1 MIPRD
6 ITVPRAGSATLRQVL
21 SAALRD
27 MLQAYVR
34 LPLAGL
40 GPEVVADYRGLV
52 RTLGGLAKTQP
63 GALASL
69 VRRPNLGTLVQV
81 LREPSRPDVDRPACM
96 RQLVA
101 ASYGELAAMGCL
113 PESVRVSAPPRGWTS
128 WVRRGRF
135 VTTHADGPLTIAPDG
150 PRLRD
155 APLPRQTEDADGP
168 LFVPLRGGA
177 WLCRA
182 DDSPLS
188 DVEAHPD
195 KSGNAVDLGDRP
207 LGQWTAALDDALALI
222 ETQFPEMAADIAL
235 VLQQVVP
242 VGYDAERHLSASYAE
257 NLGTIYVSLHDD
269 PMTMAEA
276 IIHEVSHNKLNAL
289 MRLDPLLH
297 NAFSPLFT
305 SPVRPDPRPLH
316 GVLLAVHAFVPVA
329 QLYARMRAADHPWSR
344 RPDFVR
350 RHEAILAG
358 NREAAD
364 VLRAHAETTEAGA
377 AVLSEIESYVR
388 GAPAAE

>member
-1 MIPRD
+1 MIPHD
-6 ITVPRAGSATLRQVL
+6 ITVPRPGSATLRTVL

-34 LPLAGL
+34 LPVAGL
-40 GPEVVADYRGLV
+40 ASEVVADYRGLV
-52 RTLGGLAKTQP
+52 RTLGGLAKAQP

-69 VRRPNLGTLVQV
+69 VRRPNVGTLVQV
-81 LREPSRPDVDRPACM
+81 LREPSRVDVDRDLCM

-101 ASYGELAAMGCL
+101 ASYGELAAMGCVV
-113 PESVRVSAPPRGWTS
+113 ETVRVSSPARGWTS
-128 WVRRGRF
+128 WIRRGRYRPDPERP
-135 VTTHADGPLTIAPDG
+135 VTFTPDG
-150 PRLRD
+150 PRVD
-155 APLPRQTEDADGP
+155 GEPLPPQTDDDEGP
-168 LFVPLRGGA
+168 LFSPLRGGA

-195 KSGNAVDLGDRP
+195 KSGNAVDLGGRTP
-207 LGQWTAALDDALALI
+207 TQWTRALDDALGLI
-222 ETQFPEMAADIAL
+222 ETHFPEMAADIAL

-329 QLYARMRAADHPWSR
+329 QLYARMRDAGHPWAA
-344 RPDFVR
+344 RPDFAR
-350 RHEAILAG
+350 RHAEIVAG
-358 NREAAD
+358 NREGGE

-377 AVLSEIESYVR
+377 AVLAEIDGYLSAASSSE
-388 GAPAAE
+388 